1 MVTEHTEDSTQ
12 WSRLS
17 PWAVAY
23 HSAHSIRKILT
34 NAVTLAPIVVG
45 ITQADGWLV
54 PGIAVGLGIAAIVLH
69 AGLSV
74 RRFRYQ
80 LLDGRLKVRQ
90 GIFEVAQIDLD
101 FSRVQ
106 NVSIINPFYF
116 RPLGLV
122 SLTIESAG
130 SSDEEVVLA
139 ALRDDHAEHIRQAIA
154 QSRTAAAAITEEQ
167 DAEVLITREPRDLVI
182 HGLSSN
188 QAWLVLAGFMGVY
201 SQMPD
206 AWQLDREAFVA
217 ALPPGVLASSAVQ
230 MVLFA
235 GILLLLGLVV
245 MLALSVLAS
254 LLIYGNFELRRVRDG
269 FAARQGAI
277 SSRQLN
283 VRQQRIQTVVVRQ
296 NWIAKLFMRFNVSF
310 EQISHVQP
318 GGETTGRLMIPA
330 VLIGQSNELTSIAMP
345 LAPSAITR
353 KTESFTKV
361 NTYYLRKRLL
371 WLGLM
376 YGVALVMA
384 LAQPAAWA
392 PAALTAITLLI
403 AVAQCRKW
411 RLLGFAIDG
420 DYLTVRSGLIGH
432 NYVVAPL
439 YKVQRITLEQT
450 PFMRRRSLTHLRLY
464 LASRTVVLPCL
475 PEPQANEVANYV
487 LSLIE
492 ARPRPWM

>member
-1 MVTEHTEDSTQ
+1 MAEVQVQVDESAQ

-17 PWAVAY
+17 TWAVVY
-23 HSAHSIRKILT
+23 YSANSIRQILT

-54 PGIAVGLGIAAIVLH
+54 PGIAVGLGIAAIVVH

-139 ALRDDHAEHIRQAIA
+139 ALRDDHAERIRQTIA
-154 QSRTAAAAITEEQ
+154 QSRKAAAANTEER
-167 DAEVLITREPRDLVI
+167 DAMVLITRQPRDLVI

-201 SQMPD
+201 SQMPE
-206 AWQLDREAFVA
+206 AWQLDREAIVA

-235 GILLLLGLVV
+235 GILLLLGLVL

-277 SSRQLN
+277 SSRELN
-283 VRQQRIQTVVVRQ
+283 MRQRRIQTVVVRQ
-296 NWIAKLFMRFNVSF
+296 NWIAKLFKRFNVSF
-310 EQISHVQP
+310 EQISHGQP
-318 GGETTGRLMIPA
+318 GAETAGRLLVPA
-330 VLIGQSNELTSIAMP
+330 VTWGQSNELTNTALAHQAMV
-345 LAPSAITR
+345 LGA
-353 KTESFTKV
+353 ESFSKV
-361 NTYYLRKRLL
+361 STYFLRKRWL
-371 WLGLM
+371 WLGVVFGIAFIVTLDNLPAW
-376 YGVALVMA
+376 V
-384 LAQPAAWA
+384 LAP
-392 PAALTAITLLI
+392 LTAITLLI
-403 AVAQCRKW
+403 ALAQYRQW
-411 RLLGFAIDG
+411 RLLGFAING
-420 DYLTVRSGLIGH
+420 DYLTLRSGLVGR

-439 YKVQRITLEQT
+439 YKAQRVTLAQT
-450 PFMRRRSLTHLRLY
+450 SLMRRRNIAHVRLEF
-464 LASRTVVLPCL
+464 ASRTVTLPCL
-475 PEPQANEVANYV
+475 PEVRANEVVNYV
-487 LSLIE
+487 LNLIE
-492 ARPRPWM
+492 EQPRPWM